1 MNQTIKDL
9 KQRAKLPAKQAGG
22 ATVAE
27 FFEANKPAMA
37 AVLPK
42 HVSPERMLKV
52 ALGAVRAVPKLL
64 ECTTESLFGAV
75 IQCSALGLEPNTVLG
90 HAYLIPF
97 ANRKAGRTD
106 VQMIIGYKGLIDLAR
121 RSGQIVSIAAHEVC
135 ENDEFDFSYGLEETL
150 KHRPALGDRGPILA
164 FYAVAKLV
172 GGGYAFEVMSVA
184 EVDRIK
190 ASTQSKGQ
198 WGPWKDHYPEM
209 GRKTAIRRL
218 SKYLPL
224 SIEFNTASA
233 LDGLAETG
241 EDQNLGAVLEGDFS
255 VHDESSPRRDEPGD
269 EPAHDARTPVETKT
283 EPALEEWPQQIPDEE
298 TGELRWADSAGHFFD
313 PKFHGMSRDGQTPSV
328 TSAGAF
334 RARRGAGKPIKTEPQ
349 AAQDEQEPIREGGP
363 MVSANGLADRVEGA
377 HDAQALDEIEGLARN
392 LDNAAERNAVQVII
406 QRRRKVLGL

>member
-1 MNQTIKDL
+1 MNQQTTNIRDL
-9 KQRAKLPAKQAGG
+9 KQKAKLPAKQVGG
-22 ATVAE
+22 ATVAA

-106 VQMIIGYKGLIDLAR
+106 VQVLIGYKGLIDLAR

-135 ENDEFDFSYGLEETL
+135 ELDEFDFSYGLEETL
-150 KHRPALGDRGPILA
+150 KHRPALGDRGPIIA

-172 GGGYAFEVMSVA
+172 GGGYAFEVMSRA
-184 EVDRIK
+184 EVDKIK

-224 SIEFNTASA
+224 SIEFSTANA
-233 LDGLAETG
+233 LDGQAETG

-255 VHDESSPRRDEPGD
+255 VQDEFSQKQNEPSD
-269 EPAHDARTPVETKT
+269 EPAQDAEIPPVETRA
-283 EPALEEWPQQIPDEE
+283 EQWPRQIPDEE
-298 TGELRWADSAGHFFD
+298 TGELRWADSAGNFFD
-313 PKFHGMSRDGQTPSV
+313 PQFHGMSRDGKTPSV
-328 TSAGAF
+328 TSGGLF
-334 RARRGAGKPIKTEPQ
+334 RVRRGAGKPTKTEPQ
-349 AAQDEQEPIREGGP
+349 AAQDDQEPVREGDP
-363 MVSANGLADRVEGA
+363 MVTADDLAERVKA
-377 HDAQALDEIEGLARN
+377 AQDALELDIIEDLARGIAI
-392 LDNAAERNAVQVII
+392 AAERNAISAIVA
-406 QRRRKVLGL
+406 RKRKALGL